1 MSPDHQR
8 DSHTH
13 DHHDHDHADGH
24 EHDHAHEHH
33 DHDHGHEHHAHEHHE
48 HDHHDHG
55 HHHHHHHGFGG
66 HDHSAELRNASKQ
79 SLIGALVLITGYM
92 FAEVI
97 GGILSGSL
105 ALIADAGH
113 MLTDAASI
121 ALALVAMQF
130 AMRAESAERT
140 FGFHRLEILAALV
153 NALTLWLI
161 AAWVVVEAFHRI
173 QEVPEVQGL
182 LMLSVGTVGLIVNIL
197 AAWILH
203 RSAGHSLNVEGA
215 FQHVIADL
223 LGSVG
228 VVISGTLVWAFG
240 WTLADPIVSVVIAV
254 LILLSTWR
262 LLAKVVHVLL
272 EGVPEHVDVYRLCS
286 SMEDVEG
293 VVLIHDIHVW
303 TIAQGYDAL
312 NAHVLVDRELPASE
326 LDPLLRRLR
335 KIASRDFGIHHIT
348 IQMEQS
354 LEGCT
359 EHHHVDHLHAR
370 ERPALEEQ
378 TETA

>member
-1 MSPDHQR
+1 MSSDHR
-8 DSHTH
+8 HGEEAH
-13 DHHDHDHADGH
+13 AHADDDG
-24 EHDHAHEHH
+24 HDHAH
-33 DHDHGHEHHAHEHHE
+33 
-48 HDHHDHG
+48 
-55 HHHHHHHGFGG
+55 HHHRHGFGG
-66 HDHSAELRNASKQ
+66 HDHSAELRHASKRN
-79 SLIGALVLITGYM
+79 LTFAIVLITGYM

-105 ALIADAGH
+105 ALLADAGH

-121 ALALVAMQF
+121 GLALVAMHF
-130 AMRAESAERT
+130 AVRKASAERT

-161 AAWVVVEAFHRI
+161 AGWVVVEAFHRI
-173 QEVPEVQGL
+173 QEAPEVQGV
-182 LMLSVGTVGLIVNIL
+182 LMLSVGTIGLFVNVL

-228 VVISGTLVWAFG
+228 VVISGALVWAFG

-272 EGVPEHVDVYRLCS
+272 EGVPEHIDVRRLCS
-286 SMEDVEG
+286 KMEDVEG
-293 VVLIHDIHVW
+293 VVVIHDVHVW

-312 NAHVLVDRELPASE
+312 AAHVLIDREHPAE
-326 LDPLLRRLR
+326 QLETVLRRLR
-335 KIASRDFGIHHIT
+335 RVASDDFGIQHIT
-348 IQMEQS
+348 IQVEQS

-359 EHHHVDHLHAR
+359 EHHQVDPPHAR
-370 ERPALEEQ
+370 ERPAL
-378 TETA
+378 A

>member
-1 MSPDHQR
+1 MSSPDPPH
-8 DSHTH
+8 SHAHDH
-13 DHHDHDHADGH
+13 DHHDHGD
-24 EHDHAHEHH
+24 HDHAH
-33 DHDHGHEHHAHEHHE
+33 G
-48 HDHHDHG
+48 HG

-79 SLIGALVLITGYM
+79 SLIGALALISSYM
-92 FAEVI
+92 VAEVV
-97 GGILSGSL
+97 GGLLSGSL
-105 ALIADAGH
+105 ALLADAGH

-121 ALALVAMQF
+121 ALALAAMQF
-130 AMRAESAERT
+130 AIRAPSAERT

-161 AAWVVVEAFHRI
+161 AAWVVVEAFQRI
-173 QEVPEVQGL
+173 QEVPEVQGV
-182 LMLSVGTVGLIVNIL
+182 LMLSVGTVGLIVNVL

-215 FQHVIADL
+215 FQHVMADL

-262 LLAKVVHVLL
+262 LLTKVVHVLL
-272 EGVPEHVDVYRLCS
+272 EGVPEHVDLYRLCS
-286 SMEDVEG
+286 TMEDVDG
-293 VVLIHDIHVW
+293 VVLIHDVHVW

-312 NAHVLVDRELPASE
+312 NAHVLVDRELPATA

-335 KIASRDFGIHHIT
+335 AIASHDFGIQHVT
-348 IQMEQS
+348 IQVEQS

-370 ERPALEEQ
+370 ERAEVAAQLD
-378 TETA
+378 TAKWGVVPRSNPNADT

>member
-1 MSPDHQR
+1 MSPDHQH

-13 DHHDHDHADGH
+13 DHHDHDHHDHDHAHGH

-33 DHDHGHEHHAHEHHE
+33 DHDHGHEHHGHG
-48 HDHHDHG
+48 HG

-79 SLIGALVLITGYM
+79 SLIGALVLITSYM

-161 AAWVVVEAFHRI
+161 AAWVVLEAFHRI

-182 LMLSVGTVGLIVNIL
+182 LMLSVGTVGLIVNVL

-354 LEGCT
+354 TEGCT